1 MGTGGLLHIGTNAAT
16 RAVVFSVRVQARA
29 RKDEVV
35 GELDGVLKVRLQAP
49 AIEGRANEALVD
61 FLAGVLNTSRAAVR
75 ILAGERSRNK
85 RIEVRGVTAE
95 QVQALLI
102 CEA

>member
-1 MGTGGLLHIGTNAAT
+1 M
-16 RAVVFSVRVQARA
+16 VFSVRVQARA

-61 FLAGVLNTSRAAVR
+61 FLAGVLTPDRFRPNISKECSACFNGCAIQKLT
-75 ILAGERSRNK
+75 G
-85 RIEVRGVTAE
+85 
-95 QVQALLI
+95 
-102 CEA
+102 